1 MLFKR
6 LIQLGIGLFLNR
18 SVLKGTR
25 ETESELRKSLQV
37 FSSRVV
43 GMRLIVRVHFCRDLA
58 NFLL

>member
-6 LIQLGIGLFLNR
+6 LIKLGIGLFLNR

-25 ETESELRKSLQV
+25 EMESELRKFLPV
-37 FSSRVV
+37 FSSRVA
-43 GMRLIVRVHFCRDLA
+43 GMRLLVRLHFGRDLA